1 MEMISLIIKNN
12 ETKKYRMQLD
22 IRMPEEQ
29 YNALQNYKKENPNI
43 KSNVDLFNEL
53 YNAWLLQQQNADS
66 LKQIKTLTKE
76 IRILKEQ
83 IAINNEMIA
92 EHLNKNGVTQ
102 ILLGIDAQV
111 YKSAQQ
117 LVKDRMLDAQE
128 RNHRI

>member
-1 MEMISLIIKNN
+1 MMIKNN

>member
-1 MEMISLIIKNN
+1 MIKNN